1 MRTVILKCWFIG
13 FLFIPLFLF
22 SQRTDKYNSIY
33 EAYFKAEEL
42 YSHLQYGA
50 AKKEYRDFINSCDN
64 PNDPLYQK
72 ALYYEGVSALE
83 LYNFDAIPLL
93 MEYNRLYP
101 ENIHRKMISFKIGRF
116 FFHDQSYDDAQLW
129 FEKITAA
136 DLDSSYKEEYHF
148 KMGYCALQNGI
159 KELAI
164 KVFRE
169 NINGKSQYAA
179 PSKYFF
185 AHLCY
190 ERGSYQLAL
199 EQFLDLEKNTN
210 YCGIVPYYVVQI
222 YHKQENADAV
232 IAYAPKVLACKLINH
247 EADVNHIIGHAHYK
261 KGNYQEA
268 TDYLIKYARKSKISR
283 DDAYELGYSYFSL
296 KDYENAINYLD
307 KVARFDDSLGQ
318 IAMYQIAESYL
329 FSEKLLPARSAFE
342 SASEMTAIEKIKED
356 ALYNFAVISFDIDIN
371 PYDESVRAF
380 ENYLERYPNSTR
392 KKDVYQY
399 LINVYSSTSNYKKAI
414 ESLNKLP
421 NLDTRLKRV
430 YQTISYN
437 HGVELFLKK
446 RYNSCINA
454 FSEVSKHQIDPQLVA
469 LSKYWMADAY
479 YRLKKFRESISF
491 YKDFISSPASN
502 SIPEKIDAYY
512 NMAYAYK
519 EREEFIRASEN
530 FRIYIQSNPDDLTKI
545 VDASFRVADQFYIE
559 KENSLALEFYEK
571 ALSYDTELND
581 KALYYMAK
589 TCGYSGKTEDKIAH
603 LNTILL
609 DYPLSKYTMNA
620 DYELAK
626 TYSSIGENDQALKY
640 YERLIADYPN
650 SSFVID
656 AQIGIANSYF
666 KKWEYV
672 KSETAYLKILSEH
685 ESESDICEI
694 AAKGLLDIYT
704 AQNKPGKAADV
715 VERYSCIDYSDDE
728 KENLF
733 YGPAIQA
740 YLDTNYNEAV
750 FKFNVYVEN
759 FSLNGKHIGDGY
771 YYLAD
776 SYLQLSD
783 TINAIKNF
791 ENALNA
797 NSGSFKE
804 SSAAITSNY
813 YYGIKN
819 YSRALMYYQKL
830 EQLASTPTSINV
842 SRLGIMRSSF
852 FMESYQMS
860 REYAVL
866 VMENP
871 SLSETLKSEAQYALG
886 LSCYYL
892 KLFNEAFAPLNWLV
906 DNNTT
911 FMGSE
916 AQFTLAQMHFEQGD
930 LETSNL
936 EIQELLKMKPSY
948 DFWIAKGLILKSKIL
963 VEEADLV
970 QAEQNLNAV
979 IEHYPITDDGI
990 LQEAEE
996 LMVTIERLKNTT
1008 PESTEGENETKI
1020 EIDED

>member
-1 MRTVILKCWFIG
+1 MHIIGLKYWFFG

-22 SQRTDKYNSIY
+22 SQRTEKYNSIY
-33 EAYFKAEEL
+33 ETYYKAEEL

-50 AKKEYRDFINSCDN
+50 AKKEFRDFINTCDN

-83 LYNFDAIPLL
+83 LYNSDAIPLL

-101 ENIHRKMISFKIGRF
+101 ENIHRKLISFKIGRY
-116 FFHDQSYDDAQLW
+116 FFHDETYDDAQLW
-129 FEKITAA
+129 FEKLTAA
-136 DLDSSYKEEYHF
+136 DLDSNYREEYNF

-159 KELAI
+159 QELAI

-169 NINGKSQYAA
+169 NLNGKSQYAA

-190 ERGSYQLAL
+190 ERGSYQMAL
-199 EQFLDLEKNTN
+199 EQFLDLEKNVN

-222 YHKQENADAV
+222 YHKQENHDAV
-232 IAYAPKVLACKLINH
+232 ISYAPKVLACKLVNH

-261 KGNYQEA
+261 KGNYKEA
-268 TDYLIKYARKSKISR
+268 TEYLIKYARKSKFTR

-296 KDYENAINYLD
+296 KDYENAINFLD
-307 KVARFDDSLGQ
+307 QVARFDDSLGQ

-380 ENYLERYPNSTR
+380 EKYLERYPNSSR

-421 NLDTRLKRV
+421 NLDARLKRV

-437 HGVELFLKK
+437 HGVELFLK
-446 RYNSCINA
+446 RRFNSSIKA
-454 FSEVSKHQIDPQLVA
+454 FADVSKHPIDPQLVA
-469 LSKYWMADAY
+469 ISKYWMADAY
-479 YRLKKFRESISF
+479 YRLKKYRESISF
-491 YKDFISSPASN
+491 YKDFIASPASN
-502 SIPEKIDAYY
+502 SFSEKVDAYY
-512 NMAYAYK
+512 NMGYAYNK
-519 EREEFIRASEN
+519 REEFTRASEN
-530 FRIYIQSNPDDLTKI
+530 FRIYIQSKPNDVNKV
-545 VDASFRVADQFYIE
+545 VDACFRVADIFYID
-559 KENSLALEFYEK
+559 KENALALEFYEK
-571 ALSYDTELND
+571 ALSYNSALND

-589 TCGYSGKTEDKIAH
+589 TCGYSERTEDKLNH
-603 LNTILL
+603 LNTILQ
-609 DYPLSKYTMNA
+609 DYTMSKYAMNA
-620 DYELAK
+620 TYELAK

-640 YERLIADYPN
+640 YEQLLSDYPN
-650 SSFVID
+650 SPFVID

-685 ESESDICEI
+685 ESESEICEI

-704 AQNKPGKAADV
+704 AQNKPSKAADV

-733 YGPAIQA
+733 YGPALQA
-740 YLDTNYNEAV
+740 YLDTNYNEAIY
-750 FKFNVYVEN
+750 KFNVYVEN
-759 FSLNGKHIGDGY
+759 FQETGKHISDAH
-771 YYLAD
+771 YYLGD
-776 SYLQLSD
+776 SYWQTED
-783 TINAIKNF
+783 TLNAVKNF
-791 ENALNA
+791 EQVLNST
-797 NSGSFKE
+797 SGSFKE
-804 SSAAITSNY
+804 TAALRVSGY
-813 YYGIKN
+813 FYRIKD
-819 YSRALMYYQKL
+819 YTKALIYYQRH
-830 EQLASTPTSINV
+830 ESLASTPSALNRA
-842 SRLGIMRSSF
+842 RLGIMRCAF
-852 FMESYQMS
+852 FLENYQLS
-860 REYAVL
+860 KENAIY

-871 SLSETLKSEAQYALG
+871 SLTESLKGEANYAMG
-886 LSCYYL
+886 MSCYHLNLY
-892 KLFNEAFAPLNWLV
+892 NEAIEPLSWLV
-906 DNNTT
+906 KNTTT

-916 AQFTLAQMHFEQGD
+916 AQFTLAQIHFDQD
-930 LETSNL
+930 NL
-936 EIQELLKMKPSY
+936 ESAKMDIQDLLKMKPSY

-963 VEEADLV
+963 VKEEDLF
-970 QAEQNLNAV
+970 QAEQNLKAV
-979 IEHYPITDDGI
+979 IEHYPIQDDGI
-990 LQEAEE
+990 LEEANE
-996 LMVTIERLKNTT
+996 LMQKIEILKNIEVVEEDD
-1008 PESTEGENETKI
+1008 PETKI

>member
-1 MRTVILKCWFIG
+1 M
-13 FLFIPLFLF
+13 FIPLFLF
-22 SQRTDKYNSIY
+22 SQRTEKYNSIY
-33 EAYFKAEEL
+33 ETYFKAEEL

-50 AKKEYRDFINSCDN
+50 AKKEFRDFINVCDN

-83 LYNFDAIPLL
+83 LYNSDAIPLL

-101 ENIHRKMISFKIGRF
+101 ENIHRKLISFKIGRY
-116 FFHDQSYDDAQLW
+116 FFHDETYDDAQLW
-129 FEKITAA
+129 FEKLTAA
-136 DLDSSYKEEYHF
+136 DLDSNYKEEYHF

-169 NINGKSQYAA
+169 NINGTSQYAS

-199 EQFLDLEKNTN
+199 EQFLDLEKNVN

-222 YHKQENADAV
+222 YHKQGNYDEV
-232 IAYAPKVLACKLINH
+232 IRYAPKVLACKLINH

-261 KGNYQEA
+261 KGNYKEA

-283 DDAYELGYSYFSL
+283 DDAYEMGYSFFSL
-296 KDYENAINYLD
+296 KDYDRAINFLD
-307 KVARFDDSLGQ
+307 QVARFDDSLGQ
-318 IAMYQIAESYL
+318 ISMYQIAESYL
-329 FSEKLLPARSAFE
+329 FSKKLLPARSAFE
-342 SASEMTAIEKIKED
+342 SASEMSSIDKIKED
-356 ALYNFAVISFDIDIN
+356 ALYNFAVISFEVDIN

-380 ENYLERYPNSTR
+380 ENYLERYPNSSR

-421 NLDTRLKRV
+421 NLDARLKRV
-430 YQTISYN
+430 YQTISFN
-437 HGVELFLKK
+437 HGVELFLKR
-446 RYNSCINA
+446 RYNSSIKA
-454 FSEVSKHQIDPQLVA
+454 FSDVSKHPIDPQLVA
-469 LSKYWMADAY
+469 LSKYWMADSY

-512 NMAYAYK
+512 NIAYAYK
-519 EREEFIRASEN
+519 QREEFNRASEN
-530 FRIYIQSNPDDLTKI
+530 FRIYIQSKPDNTTKI
-545 VDASFRVADQFYIE
+545 VDACFRVADMFYIE
-559 KENSLALEFYEK
+559 KENILALEFYEN
-571 ALSYDTELND
+571 ALAYNSALND

-589 TCGYSGKTEDKIAH
+589 TCGYSGKTDDKLKH
-603 LNTILL
+603 LNSILL
-609 DYPLSKYTMNA
+609 DYASSKYAMNA
-620 DYELAK
+620 TYELAK
-626 TYSSIGENDQALKY
+626 TYSSIGENDEALTY
-640 YERLIADYPN
+640 YERLLSDYPN
-650 SSFVID
+650 SPFGID

-704 AQNKPGKAADV
+704 AQNKPSKAADV

-733 YGPAIQA
+733 YGPALQA

-759 FSLNGKHIGDGY
+759 FNQGGKHIGDAY

-776 SYLQLSD
+776 SYLQLAD
-783 TINAIKNF
+783 TNNAIINF
-791 ENALNA
+791 ENSLTS
-797 NSGSFKE
+797 NSGNFKE
-804 SSAAITSNY
+804 SSASRVSNHY
-813 YYGIKN
+813 YNLKDYTK
-819 YSRALMYYQKL
+819 ALVYYQRL
-830 EQLASTPTSINV
+830 EQIGSTPSSRSV
-842 SRLGIMRSSF
+842 ARLGIMRSAF
-852 FMESYQMS
+852 FLENYQKS
-860 REYAVL
+860 KEYALYVF
-866 VMENP
+866 ENP
-871 SLSETLKSEAQYALG
+871 SLNETLKSEANYAMG

-892 KLFNEAFAPLNWLV
+892 DLYNEAIGPLSWLV
-906 DNNTT
+906 KNNTT

-916 AQFTLAQMHFEQGD
+916 AQFTLAQIYFNQGD
-930 LETSNL
+930 LENSKL
-936 EIQELLKMKPSY
+936 AIQQLLKMKPSY
-948 DFWIAKGLILKSKIL
+948 DFWIAKGLILKSRIL
-963 VEEADLV
+963 VSEEDLF
-970 QAEQNLNAV
+970 QAEQNLKAV
-979 IEHYPITDDGI
+979 VEHYPIAADGI
-990 LQEAEE
+990 LDEANALISE
-996 LMVTIERLKNTT
+996 IEILKN
-1008 PESTEGENETKI
+1008 PTEEDIEEDPETKI